1 MVDGS
6 RVGLRR
12 VLGPFDVTVYGV
24 GIIIGAGIYALIGKA
39 AGIAGGA
46 VWMSYGIAAI
56 VAALTALS
64 YAELTSIFPKSAA
77 EYVYTDHAFR
87 RKWLAFVVGW
97 LAIYNMTIVAST
109 VSLGFGGYFSAL
121 TGVPML
127 VGAVALIILMSLLNY
142 SGIKESAN
150 ANALL
155 TLLEVGGLLIII
167 VLGWS
172 HLGSVDYFSSPG
184 GFGGVMTA
192 ALLVFFAFLGFED
205 VANIA
210 EETKNPKHVI
220 PMGLL
225 LALGISTLLYML
237 VSVAAVSV
245 VPPEQLAASNAPLAL
260 VANTALPGS
269 GSLLSLLA
277 LVATTTTVLT
287 ALIASSRMI
296 WAMSRDGALPRFLS
310 AVHPVRRTPWA
321 AIALVGMV
329 AAAVAFIGR
338 IEIIAQLT
346 DFGAFLLFAVVN
358 LAVIVLR
365 YREPGDRRM
374 FRTPLNIG
382 RFPVIPALG
391 FIANMVMLFYFSL
404 QMFIVG
410 TAVLV
415 VGYLVYLSM
424 KKLRVISI

>member
-1 MVDGS
+1 MDSSKVK
-6 RVGLRR
+6 LKR

-77 EYVYTDHAFR
+77 EYVYTEHAFR

-97 LAIYNMTIVAST
+97 LAIYNMTITAST

-172 HLGSVDYFSSPG
+172 HFGSVDYFSSPG

-205 VANIA
+205 VANLA
-210 EETKNPKHVI
+210 EETKNPRRVI

-269 GSLLSLLA
+269 GSLLSVLA

-296 WAMSRDGALPRFLS
+296 WAMAADGGLPRFLS
-310 AVHPVRRTPWA
+310 AVHPVRRTPWV
-321 AIALVGMV
+321 AIAIVGFV
-329 AAAVAFIGR
+329 AAAVALIGK

-404 QMFIVG
+404 QMFIAG
-410 TAVLV
+410 IAVLV
-415 VGYLVYLSM
+415 TGYLVYMSM
-424 KKLRVISI
+424 KKLRLITI